1 MQQRKLTRELVLTTA
16 LALVDREGLSALT
29 MRSLAT
35 ELGVEAMA
43 LYRYAAGKDALLD
56 GLVDTL
62 FTEVETALAER
73 PPTGGWREQLHE
85 GARVTLRAALAH
97 PHVVP
102 LLATRPLSVP
112 LASRPPA
119 VLRMNERTL
128 ALLAWAGFDDRTALA
143 LYRAALAWVLGYL
156 VMELRMV
163 EVDPAEPEPAIRLGL
178 HQLPAQEY
186 PRLRA
191 TAAAMTDHDP
201 EQELA
206 AGLDAL
212 LDRFTAGSRPD

>member
-1 MQQRKLTRELVLTTA
+1 MPQRKLTHELVLTTA
-16 LALVDREGLSALT
+16 LALVDRAGLSALT

-35 ELGVEAMA
+35 ELDVEPMA
-43 LYRYAAGKDALLD
+43 LYRYASSKDALLD
-56 GLVDTL
+56 GLVDAL
-62 FTEVETALAER
+62 FTEVETVLAER
-73 PPTGGWREQLHE
+73 PPAGGWREQLQE
-85 GARVTLRAALAH
+85 GARVTLNAALAH

-102 LLATRPLSVP
+102 LLATRPLTVP

-128 ALLAWAGFDDRTALA
+128 AVLHRAGFDDRTALA

-156 VMELRMV
+156 VMELRIL

-178 HQLPAQEY
+178 HHLPAHEY

-191 TAAAMTDHDP
+191 TAAAMTDHDA

-212 LDRFTAGSRPD
+212 LDRFAPGS